1 MPIER
6 GPLNSSEIPEAQPV
20 AGVYNV
26 TPPAPQDTQGCA
38 LQVDANGNLLV
49 NVAVGG
55 GGGSSTVKIE
65 DTSGNALNSNGTG
78 ALNVAVVSGGGLNAS
93 VGLTGASAPTSAT
106 EIGIVVAGNLQ
117 NVSAANP
124 MPVAIVSG
132 ELSTVTVVQP
142 TGTNLHTVT
151 DTGSTTAV
159 TGNVTVVQPT
169 GTNLHVVNDASS
181 AVIGHVITDTGSV
194 TNATLSAETTKVI
207 GTVNQG
213 TSPWVTS
220 LASTTITGNVTVVQP
235 TGTNLH
241 VVVDSGSSLTAAVT
255 GTLTNNNAAPA
266 ATNIGVLPAV
276 ANAANP
282 TWTEGDQVLL
292 SEDLSGHLR
301 VVATGA
307 AAKGGA
313 VTGNPVLI
321 AGSEGTHANTL
332 FTDPNGVISIGYSEN
347 LADGLSNSNATGQL
361 QGFNQSP
368 FSLSVSNLV
377 FNGTTWDRVRST
389 TIGNAVAATGIQA
402 NAAYGEYL
410 STAPAPTTGQY
421 SALQTDNAGSLFV
434 KPIRRSQTVSQATA
448 CTTTAATTVLAA
460 QASGIFADISN
471 LIITVLAVAV
481 DVNFTVTLSDGTKS
495 YVYNLNTGG
504 VTTPSPGTQI
514 VVNFNPPLPA
524 TTAAT
529 AWTLTMSVAE
539 TVNVNIVA
547 VLQKAS

>member
-235 TGTNLH
+235 TGTSLHAVIDAGSTTAVTQATGTNLHTVLDSGTLTSITNALPAGTNVIGHVVADTGSTTAVTGNVTVVQPTGTNLH
-241 VVVDSGSSLTAAVT
+241 VVVDASSAV
-255 GTLTNNNAAPA
+255 
-266 ATNIGVLPAV
+266 IG
-276 ANAANP
+276 
-282 TWTEGDQVLL
+282 
-292 SEDLSGHLR
+292 H
-301 VVATGA
+301 
-307 AAKGGA
+307 
-313 VTGNPVLI
+313 
-321 AGSEGTHANTL
+321 
-332 FTDPNGVISIGYSEN
+332 VI
-347 LADGLSNSNATGQL
+347 
-361 QGFNQSP
+361 
-368 FSLSVSNLV
+368 
-377 FNGTTWDRVRST
+377 
-389 TIGNAVAATGIQA
+389 
-402 NAAYGEYL
+402 
-410 STAPAPTTGQY
+410 
-421 SALQTDNAGSLFV
+421 
-434 KPIRRSQTVSQATA
+434 
-448 CTTTAATTVLAA
+448 
-460 QASGIFADISN
+460 
-471 LIITVLAVAV
+471 
-481 DVNFTVTLSDGTKS
+481 
-495 YVYNLNTGG
+495 
-504 VTTPSPGTQI
+504 
-514 VVNFNPPLPA
+514 
-524 TTAAT
+524 
-529 AWTLTMSVAE
+529 
-539 TVNVNIVA
+539 
-547 VLQKAS
+547 

>member
-55 GGGSSTVKIE
+55 GGRSSTVKIE

-235 TGTNLH
+235 TGTNL
-241 VVVDSGSSLTAAVT
+241 D
-255 GTLTNNNAAPA
+255 
-266 ATNIGVLPAV
+266 VLPAV